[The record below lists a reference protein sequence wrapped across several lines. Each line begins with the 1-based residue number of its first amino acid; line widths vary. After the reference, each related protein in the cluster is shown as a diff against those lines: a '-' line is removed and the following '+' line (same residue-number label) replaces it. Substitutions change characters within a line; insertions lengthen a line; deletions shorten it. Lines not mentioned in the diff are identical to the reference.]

1 MGKKSESN
9 NSSSQSIQDLI
20 QLAIIR
26 SEKCD
31 LKEAKNAYETALE
44 LAKKEKD
51 VRLTIEAVSGLLRL
65 AGEAKD
71 ERMIQDLD
79 SHLTVLMSAH
89 PKKIPPM
96 AWHCKGAIASHR
108 KEPLLAQRYF
118 HRYIR
123 AVSDDPEHAPEGLAK
138 GWLMIAITFSQRN
151 HFRRAEFLGKQILKH
166 YGPKKFRGINGIT
179 HLLLGNIAER
189 QKNFELAWDHF
200 KKAQSEFLGE
210 HNWFYHLYVLYG
222 YARLSRLQQNYTQ
235 AYWYLDLLVKATEA
249 AEFGLLKSEIQGEI
263 ERLKR
268 SAVDLLIDA
277 RKGVVKTKTGES
289 ISLKKQYVLL
299 YILEVLSQA
308 HAKEGADVDRGVTKA
323 EIIQNVWKE
332 SYRPEAHD
340 NKLYYNINRLR
351 KLIEPDV
358 KKPQYVL
365 NWKEGYRL
373 APGLRVQFVGG
384 SNTITLG
391 EVKK

>member
-1 MGKKSESN
+1 MGKKLDTSTSN
-9 NSSSQSIQDLI
+9 SRAIQDLL
-20 QLAIIR
+20 QLAILR
-26 SEKCD
+26 AEKCD
-31 LKEAKNAYETALE
+31 LIEAKQAYETALT
-44 LAKKEKD
+44 LAKKAKD

-71 ERMIQDLD
+71 EKMVQALD
-79 SHLTVLMSAH
+79 RELTILMSAH

-96 AWHCKGAIASHR
+96 AWHCKGAIASHC

-123 AVSDDPEHAPEGLAK
+123 SVTEDEGLAK

-151 HFRRAEFLGKQILKH
+151 HFRRAEFLARQILKQ
-166 YGPKKFRGINGIT
+166 YSGRKFRGINGIT

-189 QKNFELAWDHF
+189 RKSFELAWDHY
-200 KKAQSEFLGE
+200 KKAQSELLGE

-249 AEFGLLKSEIQGEI
+249 AEFGALKSEIQSEI
-263 ERLKR
+263 DRLKK

-277 RKGVVKTKTGES
+277 RRGVVKTKTGEN

-308 HAKEGADVDRGVTKA
+308 HARDGRRHK
-323 EIIQNVWKE
+323 W
-332 SYRPEAHD
+332 PED
-340 NKLYYNINRLR
+340 
-351 KLIEPDV
+351 
-358 KKPQYVL
+358 
-365 NWKEGYRL
+365 
-373 APGLRVQFVGG
+373 
-384 SNTITLG
+384 
-391 EVKK
+391 